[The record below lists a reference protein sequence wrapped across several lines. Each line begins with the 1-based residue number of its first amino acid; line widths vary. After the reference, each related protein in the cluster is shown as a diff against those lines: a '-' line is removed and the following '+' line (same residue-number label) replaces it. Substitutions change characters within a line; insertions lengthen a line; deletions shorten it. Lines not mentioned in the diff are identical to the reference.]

1 MIMGLFCHILT
12 EITKDK
18 NKEVNFQTLQILV
31 ASKNTNNIYRITTLS
46 GHFYELYK

>member
-18 NKEVNFQTLQILV
+18 NKEVNFQTPKI
-31 ASKNTNNIYRITTLS
+31 A
-46 GHFYELYK
+46 